1 MKQTNEYNETEN
13 RLTDEENKLVVN
25 SGERE
30 GRRRKIG
37 AGY

>member
-1 MKQTNEYNETEN
+1 MKQTNAYNETEN
-13 RLTDEENKLVVN
+13 RVTDVENKLVVN

-37 AGY
+37 VGY